1 MVIKYRMNN
10 IIFIQARMNSTR
22 LPEKI
27 LKKISGK
34 TILEIILE
42 RLENIGDIRQ
52 KILVTGPSEKN
63 QKLVDESN
71 RLGLDFFCGSEENLL
86 DRYYQACCVFNAE
99 NIIRVTGDNPL
110 VDSELIIDG
119 MNTFSQK
126 KCDVLSSENDLFPL
140 GMNFDIMKTVTIKE
154 SWNMAIEEFSSRE
167 IFQKTFISPVKYV
180 VDANKFKIHN
190 YSVTKIDPRLR
201 LTMDYEEDFI
211 LIKKIYESLYQKNN
225 HFALNDIENFLEEN
239 PEIKKINHKWCK
251 N

>member
-1 MVIKYRMNN
+1 MVIKYRMDN

-126 KCDVLSSENDLFPL
+126 KTR
-140 GMNFDIMKTVTIKE
+140 I
-154 SWNMAIEEFSSRE
+154 
-167 IFQKTFISPVKYV
+167 
-180 VDANKFKIHN
+180 
-190 YSVTKIDPRLR
+190 
-201 LTMDYEEDFI
+201 
-211 LIKKIYESLYQKNN
+211 
-225 HFALNDIENFLEEN
+225 
-239 PEIKKINHKWCK
+239 
-251 N
+251 

>member
-1 MVIKYRMNN
+1 MDN

-22 LPEKI
+22 LPGKI

-42 RLENIGDIRQ
+42 RLENIMDVQ
-52 KILVTGPSEKN
+52 QVLVTGPSEKN
-63 QKLVDESN
+63 QELIDESN
-71 RLGLDFFCGSEENLL
+71 RLDLDFFCGSEENLL

-99 NIIRVTGDNPL
+99 NIIRLTGDNPL

-140 GMNFDIMKTVTIKE
+140 GMNFDIMKTDTIKE
-154 SWNMAIEEFSSRE
+154 SWNVARGEFSSTE
-167 IFQKTFISPVKYV
+167 TFEKTFISPVKYI
-180 VDANKFKIHN
+180 VDANKFKIQN
-190 YSVTKIDPRLR
+190 YSVGNIDPRLR
-201 LTMDYEEDFI
+201 LTVDYEEDFI
-211 LIKKIYESLYQKNN
+211 LVKNIYENLYHKNN
-225 HFALNDIENFLEEN
+225 QFTLDDIKNFLEEN
-239 PEIKKINHKWCK
+239 PDIKKINHKWCK